1 MPNRISTVLYQF
13 ASQLRQL
20 LGDDLIKVI
29 LYGSYARGDFCPNSD
44 VDLMI
49 LVKRKPEEV
58 HLIENQIYD
67 MAFDIELETGID
79 ISPLIKSA
87 DQFNYW
93 VDVLPFYRNVQN
105 EGVFIPHKGYPK
117 RYPLLYFR

>member
-29 LYGSYARGDFCPNSD
+29 LYGSYARGDFCPNLD

-105 EGVFIPHKGYPK
+105 EGVIING
-117 RYPLLYFR
+117 L